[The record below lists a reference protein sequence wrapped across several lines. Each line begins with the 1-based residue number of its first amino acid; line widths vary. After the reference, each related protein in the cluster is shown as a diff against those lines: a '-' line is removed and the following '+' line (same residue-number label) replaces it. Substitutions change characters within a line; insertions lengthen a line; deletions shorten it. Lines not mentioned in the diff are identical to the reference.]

1 MRVLLVLLQLLVSAA
16 VVGQRLP
23 VPNRLNLAGLYQTQ
37 QLALAEARREGD
49 SLRLYVRFPSS
60 GGLHLP
66 RQPLRIVVWATY
78 DARQP
83 LWQDTVRQT
92 TPQQRD
98 PEQPVWLDF
107 CVPAAALQS
116 AKLLAVWPSNT
127 MPDNPG
133 SAAWLA
139 LTPEVLNRPFV
150 LTDSSNQPLLRRY
163 LLADEVVQIDCYGP
177 DRPATLRRYPDDFAP
192 ALPPHTNPTIQGPSS
207 RTLSAQAVT
216 ELRAGQWLRVTEPGL
231 YTLQVADAPPMGL
244 LVQSSTFPEVRTA
257 TELIEPLRYLST
269 SAERERLLRAESP
282 KRAVDQFWLRAA
294 ADQQPVARQLI
305 RTFYGRVANANR
317 LFSAHKP
324 GWMTDRGLLYLVL
337 GPPERVLR
345 TSTEER
351 WEYNDP
357 VQGGPYVFR
366 PKPSTFAPEYYE
378 LVRRPEY
385 EWLWFR
391 AVEQWRK
398 GLTVPQGAAR

>member
-1 MRVLLVLLQLLVSAA
+1 MRVLLVLLLLFGGAA
-16 VVGQRLP
+16 ANGQRLP
-23 VPNRLNLAGLYQTQ
+23 APARLNLAGLYQTQ
-37 QLALAEARREGD
+37 QHAVAEARREGD
-49 SLRLYVRFPSS
+49 SLRLYVRFPRS
-60 GGLHLP
+60 GGVLQP
-66 RQPLRIVVWATY
+66 RQGLRVVAWAGY

-83 LWQDTVRQT
+83 LWQDTVRL
-92 TPQQRD
+92 RSFVAAD
-98 PEQPVWLDF
+98 AEQPPVLDF
-107 CVPAAALQS
+107 CVPVAALQS
-116 AKLLAVWPSNT
+116 AKMLAVWPGNA
-127 MPDNPG
+127 MPDHPG
-133 SAAWLA
+133 TAAWLA
-139 LTPEVLNRPFV
+139 LTPEVLSRPFV

-163 LLADEVVQIDCYGP
+163 LLANEVVQIDCYGP
-177 DRPATLRRYPDDFAP
+177 DRPATLRRYPADFAP
-192 ALPPHTNPTIQGPSS
+192 ALPPHTNPAIQGASS
-207 RTLSAQAVT
+207 RTLTAQAVT
-216 ELRAGQWLRVTEPGL
+216 KLRPGQWLRITEPGL
-231 YTLQVADAPPMGL
+231 YTLQVADATPLGL
-244 LVQSSTFPEVRTA
+244 LAQPPGYPLVRTA
-257 TELIEPLRYLST
+257 PELIEPLRYLST

-294 ADQQPVARQLI
+294 ADQQPIARQLI
-305 RTFYGRVANANR
+305 RTFYGRVEDANR

-324 GWMTDRGLLYLVL
+324 GWMTDRGLLYVVL

-366 PKPSTFAPEYYE
+366 PKPSTFAAEYYE
-378 LVRRPEY
+378 LVRRPEH

>member
-1 MRVLLVLLQLLVSAA
+1 MLQLLVSAA
-16 VVGQRLP
+16 AVGQRLP
-23 VPNRLNLAGLYQTQ
+23 VLNRLNLAGLYQTQ
-37 QLALAEARREGD
+37 QHAVAEARREGD
-49 SLRLYVRFPSS
+49 SLRLYVRLPSS
-60 GGLHLP
+60 SGLYSP
-66 RQPLRIVVWATY
+66 RQPLRVVAWANY

-83 LWQDTVRQT
+83 VWQDTVRQRG
-92 TPQQRD
+92 PQHRD
-98 PEQPVWLDF
+98 PEQPVWIDF

-116 AKLLAVWPSNT
+116 AKLLAVWPST
-127 MPDNPG
+127 AIPDSPG
-133 SAAWLA
+133 AAAWLV

-163 LLADEVVQIDCYGP
+163 LLANEVVQVDCYGP
-177 DRPATLRRYPDDFAP
+177 DRPATLRRFADDFAP
-192 ALPPHTNPTIQGPSS
+192 ALPPHTNPAVQGPSS
-207 RTLSAQAVT
+207 RTLSAREVT
-216 ELRAGQWLRVTEPGL
+216 ELRAGQWLRIAEPGL
-231 YTLQVADAPPMGL
+231 YTLQVANAAPMGL
-244 LVQSSTFPEVRTA
+244 LVQPPLFPEMRTA

-269 SAERERLLRAESP
+269 TAERERLLRADSP
-282 KRAVDQFWLRAA
+282 KRAVDLFWLRAA

-305 RTFYGRVANANR
+305 RTFYGRVADANR

-324 GWMTDRGLLYLVL
+324 GWMTDRGLLYVVL

-351 WEYNDP
+351 WEYLDP

-366 PKPSTFAPEYYE
+366 PKPSTFATEYYE